1 MFNPYTKHQNHF
13 IINQITVKHQVNEF
27 KVRCVSIINWKHSQR
42 SLSYPQPSLPHKCSF
57 TEQMYNIMKNPTFCT
72 ILICNHVK
80 LNLSLFGTILCTIMN
95 RTSLCL
101 ESSNLRQT
109 MRIQIEHQQGIF
121 PAAHTQT
128 WWTHR
133 KIKNKFFFFIF
144 FFFLLMESQV
154 NWQFCTGLW
163 QQLLL

>member
-128 WWTHR
+128 
-133 KIKNKFFFFIF
+133 
-144 FFFLLMESQV
+144 
-154 NWQFCTGLW
+154 
-163 QQLLL
+163 